1 MLSLNILF
9 KEYND
14 WVNEKSVKRYK
25 IQLLNMFL
33 KKLRIVLDLY
43 VNILINYFIFLDFK
57 ICRYGQSI
65 NF

>member
-33 KKLRIVLDLY
+33 KKLRIILDLY

-57 ICRYGQSI
+57 IC
-65 NF
+65 

>member
-33 KKLRIVLDLY
+33 KKLRIILDLY
-43 VNILINYFIFLDFK
+43 VNILINNFIFLDFK
-57 ICRYGQSI
+57 ICRQGQSI